1 MHIILEKLGRFV
13 PLNDDERG
21 ALRHLA
27 RNARRLPRGTDL
39 IAEGEKPVS
48 VFLLLDGWAFRY
60 KSMVDGGR
68 QILAYLLPGD
78 LCDVRIFMF
87 E

>member
-1 MHIILEKLGRFV
+1 M